1 MVQKEDGM
9 LRERLTE
16 QGVLIL
22 DGALA
27 TELERRGCN
36 LQDSLWSAKMLM
48 EEREKKIKEL
58 LKDLEMELPQPI
70 FEKVKE
76 ELLQVL

>member
-1 MVQKEDGM
+1 MIMCDC
-9 LRERLTE
+9 REKCPTSK
-16 QGVLIL
+16 
-22 DGALA
+22 AL
-27 TELERRGCN
+27 
-36 LQDSLWSAKMLM
+36 
-48 EEREKKIKEL
+48 EREKKIKEL

>member
-9 LRERLTE
+9 LRERLAE

-36 LQDSLWSAKMLM
+36 LQDSL
-48 EEREKKIKEL
+48 
-58 LKDLEMELPQPI
+58 
-70 FEKVKE
+70 
-76 ELLQVL
+76 